1 MLWAGMILHAEKR
14 QQIPESGSRGYGGHN
29 GQKEIQLSRGQDGD
43 SQPREIGGIRCGKI
57 GATTEIRTQPGLASI
72 SF

>member
-43 SQPREIGGIRCGKI
+43 SQPREIGGIRCGKNREPQQKS
-57 GATTEIRTQPGLASI
+57 GRSPGSPP
-72 SF
+72 

>member
-29 GQKEIQLSRGQDGD
+29 GQKEIQLSRGQDGENELNGH
-43 SQPREIGGIRCGKI
+43 PRLLRPRSLPECPSLFRR
-57 GATTEIRTQPGLASI
+57 A
-72 SF
+72 